1 MSILGAMS
9 TAVSGLKSQAAAF
22 SDISDNVANSQT
34 VGFKRIDTTFE
45 DYLTTST
52 AATND
57 SGAVAARPEY
67 VNTVQGTITQ
77 TDNPL
82 AMAISGQGFFSVS
95 LLAGTDQGGNTVFAK
110 QGQFTR
116 EGDFQLDKG
125 GRLVN
130 ASGEYLNGW
139 PVSAAGIT
147 NTSSLQPI
155 EVSQAAT
162 RPIETTQV
170 NLSANLPPAAGTTT
184 PQSSPVTIYDAQ
196 GQAHEVTL
204 TFTPQAAANTWQLG
218 VVDDSG
224 HTIAN
229 TPVTFGAD
237 GTIASVGSGAGAITT
252 AGAAATI
259 TLATQYPDNAG
270 MQSIK
275 LSLGSI
281 GATTGLTQ
289 FAGNAYTLRSIDQ
302 NGVPP
307 GSFSSVTTTAS
318 GDIVVNYDNGQSRT
332 IAQVPITTFA
342 APDSLQRQNGSAF
355 TATTASGAPVTQ
367 AAGASGAGG
376 IATSST
382 EASNVDIS
390 QEFSQ
395 LVIAQRAYS
404 ANAKIITTAD
414 DLLQQTIDIKR

>member
-9 TAVSGLKSQAAAF
+9 TAVSGLNSQAAAF

-57 SGAVAARPEY
+57 SGAVSARPEY

-82 AMAISGQGFFSVS
+82 AMAITGQGFFSVS
-95 LLAGTDQGGNTVFAK
+95 LPAGTDQSGNTVFAP
-110 QGQFTR
+110 QTQFTR
-116 EGDFQLDKG
+116 EGDFQLDKTG
-125 GRLVN
+125 HLVN

-139 PVSAAGIT
+139 PVSSAGIT
-147 NTSSLQPI
+147 DTSSVRPI

-196 GQAHEVTL
+196 GKAHEVTL

-218 VVDDSG
+218 VADDAG
-224 HTIAN
+224 HTIAS

-237 GTIASVGSGAGAITT
+237 GTIASVGTGAGAIGTP
-252 AGAAATI
+252 GAAATV
-259 TLATQYPDNAG
+259 TLATQYPDDTG
-270 MQSIK
+270 LQSIK

-318 GDIVVNYDNGQSRT
+318 GDIVVNYDNSQSRI

-342 APDSLQRQNGSAF
+342 APDALQRQNGSAF
-355 TATTASGAPVTQ
+355 TATTGSGSPVTQ
-367 AAGASGAGG
+367 MAGASGAGG
-376 IATSST
+376 IAVSST